1 MSSDIKSN
9 ELVFGL
15 VSLMHIYAY
24 NADNASYTIHAKDSI
39 QINCISYV

>member
-9 ELVFGL
+9 ELVFG
-15 VSLMHIYAY
+15 LMHIYAY
-24 NADNASYTIHAKDSI
+24 NADNASYTINAKNSI